1 MFTKRNDVIFSHCC
15 HLFAFASCG
24 FLCPKFAEINLGS
37 EKKCYSYDFWNWF
50 KKNMKTFGIYNNPS
64 FQKCINVS
72 TGANLMTCTE
82 KSSDQVRAGNVLFFS
97 NCSETMNFSTQPF
110 PSILYLDRDDGPLV
124 QALWR
129 LANGLFSYIIY
140 SIFLIDSYDIN
151 DMDYHW
157 DDAQALIILDD
168 EMSEFELA
176 DAQIERKLVEYVIG
190 IIYTTGFVRSKL
202 FINSH

>member
-1 MFTKRNDVIFSHCC
+1 M
-15 HLFAFASCG
+15 LE
-24 FLCPKFAEINLGS
+24 L
-37 EKKCYSYDFWNWF
+37 WF
-50 KKNMKTFGIYNNPS
+50 FKLIQEEYENVWHNNPS
-64 FQKCINVS
+64 FENCINVS
-72 TGANLMTCTE
+72 TGANLMTCAE
-82 KSSDQVRAGNVLFFS
+82 KSSDQVRAGNVLFFF
-97 NCSETMNFSTQPF
+97 NCSETMTFSTQPF
-110 PSILYLDRDDGPLV
+110 PSILYLHRVDGPLV

-190 IIYTTGFVRSKL
+190 IIYTTGSVSSKL
-202 FINSH
+202 FINIH

>member
-1 MFTKRNDVIFSHCC
+1 MFTKRSDVIFSHCC

-24 FLCPKFAEINLGS
+24 FLCPKFAEIKLGS
-37 EKKCYSYDFWNWF
+37 EKKMLVSWF
-50 KKNMKTFGIYNNPS
+50 LKLIQEEYENVWHNKPS
-64 FQKCINVS
+64 FEKCINVS

-110 PSILYLDRDDGPLV
+110 PSILYLDRVDGPLV

-202 FINSH
+202 FINIH